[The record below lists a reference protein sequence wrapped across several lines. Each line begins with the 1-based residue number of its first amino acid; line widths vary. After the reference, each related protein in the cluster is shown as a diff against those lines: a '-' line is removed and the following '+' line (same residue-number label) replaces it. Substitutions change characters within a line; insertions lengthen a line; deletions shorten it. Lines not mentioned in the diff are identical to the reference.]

1 MYDVEIEHRL
11 QEISKQI
18 EEERTRNFEYTENDR
33 INQLGFNQAKIIN
46 DNAIVRQVFDLRTP
60 EYTLVMPSDI
70 CAPKYAST
78 GAVTSQQKQV
88 TSNLSNWKQ
97 RLSITL
103 ALFLLLRFRG
113 MLFATESFI
122 ETPTANLVDYADIL
136 QATICRMHKYCCSKI
151 RALPYWRSQ
160 FTTLREAPANDL
172 YVFGTI
178 KPASTVCV
186 SIFAGWEY
194 VFRCPGKCVGVYVFA
209 KAKANS
215 LLSPNQYESRVST
228 LLSPKS

>member
-1 MYDVEIEHRL
+1 MFFVNNDSPGMYDVEIEHRL

-18 EEERTRNFEYTENDR
+18 EEERTRNYEYTENDR

-136 QATICRMHKYCCSKI
+136 FATSNNMSHAQVLLQQDS
-151 RALPYWRSQ
+151 RSAVLAKSIYYA
-160 FTTLREAPANDL
+160 T
-172 YVFGTI
+172 GG
-178 KPASTVCV
+178 AS
-186 SIFAGWEY
+186 E
-194 VFRCPGKCVGVYVFA
+194 
-209 KAKANS
+209 
-215 LLSPNQYESRVST
+215 
-228 LLSPKS
+228 